1 MSSKTIRCR
10 FIATL
15 VILNF
20 YLVTSSVD
28 SVVAQNFYDPSLET
42 RDVIVDVQA
51 DYGANGLGNRDDS
64 NRFQSAINFVS
75 SQGGGV
81 VTVPQ
86 GSYQIRNVDLK
97 SNVHVEI
104 DANAVLSPLLPPT
117 NRINVLFRLG
127 NSALAENVSIRGI
140 GGSFNVEIP
149 PAASRT
155 MVFSLLNVR
164 NFYIA
169 NVDIQDSLSVFSSFS
184 MHPGLRTANDTGI
197 PTRGTIENARTFG
210 AHFGYGLIQ
219 VQAADSVNFRNLY
232 GEGGVT
238 LRLESGWAR
247 LNDWQP
253 NGVGIFDIV
262 GDNIVSED
270 GNAAVMLSPH
280 AMFNGEVHINNIL
293 SLGSGFAARLGG
305 GFVSRRY
312 TNPNLVPG
320 EFAASSL
327 TNIRAVYGTNAQIRR
342 DHIRF
347 VPDELVGLVQDLADS
362 EDGGESV
369 RGPSAAPVLFQPNYD
384 VSLVNLSQEGFEFSP
399 RVVPEEAFQFNP
411 LLGDCNLDGVV
422 NFADIAPFT
431 RLLSR
436 GTFLE
441 EADCNRDG
449 VVDSLDVR
457 PFIEILSRS

>member
-1 MSSKTIRCR
+1 MRTKTPRYR
-10 FIATL
+10 FVATL
-15 VILNF
+15 VIFNL
-20 YLVTSSVD
+20 YLAISQAAPVF
-28 SVVAQNFYDPSLET
+28 AENFYDPSFET
-42 RDVIVDVQA
+42 RAVIVDVQS
-51 DYGANGLGNRDDS
+51 DYGANGLGDQDDS
-64 NRFQSAINFVS
+64 GRFQSAIDFVS

-86 GSYQIRNVDLK
+86 GSYQIINVNLK
-97 SNVHVEI
+97 SNVHIEI
-104 DANAVLSPLLPPT
+104 DANAVLGPLVPPP
-117 NRINVLFRLG
+117 NRNIALFKLG
-127 NSALAENVSIRGI
+127 NGILAENVSIRGI

-149 PAASRT
+149 PVAART
-155 MVFSLLNVR
+155 MVFSLMNVR

-169 NVDIQDSLSVFSSFS
+169 NVDVQDSLSVFSSFS
-184 MHPGLRTANDTGI
+184 MHPRLRSATDTGI

-238 LRLESGWAR
+238 LRLESGWTR

-253 NGVGIFDIV
+253 DGVGIFNIV

-270 GNAAVMLSPH
+270 GNATVMLSPH
-280 AMFNGEVHINNIL
+280 AMFNGEVHIDNIV

-312 TNPNLVPG
+312 TNPDLVPG
-320 EFAASSL
+320 QFEPSSL

-347 VPDELVGLVQDLADS
+347 VPDELAGLVQDLADS

-384 VSLVNLSQEGFEFSP
+384 VSLVNLSMEGFEFSP
-399 RVVPEEAFQFNP
+399 RVVPEGAFQFNP
-411 LLGDCNLDGVV
+411 VLGDCNLDGVV
-422 NFADIAPFT
+422 NFIDIAPFT
-431 RLLSR
+431 QLLIS
-436 GTFLE
+436 GTFLD

-449 VVDSLDVR
+449 AVNFLDINR
-457 PFIEILSRS
+457 FLEILAGS